1 MSSHHFVK
9 DGQEPALFILDNIS
23 FRIVESLLE
32 WVPLVMVAE
41 RVLEQ
46 VLQWGIKIDVV
57 IQKDFVIETL
67 EDLVKDQGPVE
78 ILRSG
83 SEGIAANGLRHLIQN
98 GYEAVNVLSQPSEE
112 IFREVE
118 GSAREIQVG
127 IYTEQEKWSL
137 ITSGKFEK
145 WMPAE
150 STIQIRN
157 GSSLQAENVVEKGSY
172 WETVDAGIV
181 SIRSESAF
189 WIGERP

>member
-41 RVLEQ
+41 RFLEQ

-67 EDLVKDQGPVE
+67 EDHVKDQGPVE

-83 SEGIAANGLRHLIQN
+83 SEGVVASGLQHLIQN
-98 GYEAVNVLSQPSEE
+98 GYEAVNILSLPSEE
-112 IFREVE
+112 IFQEVE
-118 GSAREIQVG
+118 GFAGKLQVG
-127 IYTEQEKWSL
+127 IYTDLQKWSL

-150 STIQIRN
+150 STLQIRN
-157 GSSLQAENVVEKGSY
+157 ESSLQAEGLIQKGSY

-181 SIRSESAF
+181 SIRSKSAF